1 MRDFTLITNNSE
13 LGSGKNGASLGVLS
27 LVTEINKT
35 KIVRLLNSKIIEF
48 DFAISNKT
56 KNNDN
61 PIAKNINEI
70 TKNYSIIKEKLQN
83 ELLIDNFNLFIS
95 GDHSTTAS
103 YLSSI
108 KKLHKNKSIGL
119 IWVDAHA
126 DLHSP
131 YTTPSGNMHGMTI
144 AISTKFDNLDFKINS
159 TDEETLELWNKLKTE
174 EQSVNF
180 SDIVYIGLRDIEKEE
195 IATLNS
201 QNIKEF
207 KTEEV
212 NNNPEDVAL
221 KTLNYLKNVD
231 LIFIS
236 FDVDCLDPNAISW
249 GTGTPVKNGI
259 LLEPAKLLLSSLVKD
274 KRLIGFEI
282 VEINPL
288 LEREGQ
294 SMTNAALQLIKVVS
308 ENVL

>member
-1 MRDFTLITNNSE
+1 MRDFTLVTNNSE

-35 KIVRLLNSKIIEF
+35 KIDRLSNSKIIEF
-48 DFAISNKT
+48 DFSLSNIN

-61 PIAKNINEI
+61 PIAKNIIEI
-70 TKNYSIIKEKLQN
+70 TKNYSIIKERLQN

-103 YLSSI
+103 YLSSF
-108 KKLHKNKSIGL
+108 KKLYKNKSIGL

-159 TDEETLELWNKLKTE
+159 PDEETLELWNKLKTE

-180 SDIVYIGLRDIEKEE
+180 SDLVYIGLRDIEKEE
-195 IATLNS
+195 IATLKS

-249 GTGTPVKNGI
+249 GTGTPVKDGI

-294 SMTNAALQLIKVVS
+294 SMTNAALQLIKVVT
-308 ENVL
+308 ENIL